1 MRGILLLF
9 FGCAAACWPTLFCA
23 AAQEEEGAS
32 GTELRLVAFG
42 DIHGDIFRCRQ
53 LLQLANI
60 TDTKDRWIAGS
71 SIVVQLG
78 DIVDRGRHPHEIYDL
93 FASLEQQAEEVGG
106 EFIFLLGNHELMN
119 LLGDFSY
126 VHPDAMA
133 AFGGER
139 AYAEAFS
146 PQGAYGSYL
155 LQHPVS
161 VVRKGVVFV
170 HASIMPAY
178 AARGVEYLNAV
189 FSDHFSSERHPAAA
203 EDAKKGKEH
212 PFMHLDSPL
221 WARAMLAEAVEG
233 NCSLLKE
240 SLRLISLQEVSLGR
254 SSVRMMVGGHS
265 IQGDGI
271 ISVEC
276 NGSLVGADVGL
287 SRFIDRHG
295 GYVAYVELV
304 PDKSN
309 PLHRVA
315 LPQYPYGKG
324 VLAPALSLLSAPVR
338 PPRRRKAVRRH
349 PSSVGGG
356 RRDLVAHLRV
366 RRGKGSGDAE
376 GISALHFQLFLVL
389 AIFWLAC
396 LVRLRLRRSMNNR
409 RRNVCGF

>member
-1 MRGILLLF
+1 MWGLLLLF
-9 FGCAAACWPTLFCA
+9 FCCAAACWPTLSYA
-23 AAQEEEGAS
+23 AEEEGTS

-42 DIHGDIFRCRQ
+42 DIHGDFFRCRQ

-93 FASLEQQAEEVGG
+93 FASLEQQAKEVGG

-178 AARGVEYLNAV
+178 AARGVEYLNAM

-203 EDAKKGKEH
+203 EDTDKNREH
-212 PFMHLDSPL
+212 PFMQLDSPL
-221 WARAMLAEAVEG
+221 WARAMLAEAMEG
-233 NCSLLKE
+233 NCFLLRE
-240 SLRLISLQEVSLGR
+240 SLRLLSLQEVLLGR
-254 SSVRMMVGGHS
+254 SPVRMMVGGHS
-265 IQGDGI
+265 IQGNGT

-295 GYVAYVELV
+295 GYAAYVELV

-309 PLHRVA
+309 PQHRIA

-324 VLAPALSLLSAPVR
+324 VLAPAPSLLSAPVQ
-338 PPRRRKAVRRH
+338 PPRRMKAVRRH
-349 PSSVGGG
+349 PPSVGGVN
-356 RRDLVAHLRV
+356 RDLVAHLRA
-366 RRGKGSGDAE
+366 RRGKDSVNAE
-376 GISALHFQLFLVL
+376 GISALHCQLFLVL
-389 AIFWLAC
+389 AFFC
-396 LVRLRLRRSMNNR
+396 LVCVVRLRWRRSMISR
-409 RRNVCGF
+409 RRGVCGS